1 MTLLTNP
8 VLPGFSP
15 DPSLIRVGEWFY
27 LANSSFE
34 WYPTIPIHRSRN
46 LVDWE
51 YAGSFSGPDAL
62 LDLRGLQDSGAIWAP
77 SLSWS
82 DGTFWLVF
90 TVVRGFGG
98 PHKDMDTYISRAS
111 DVAGPWTAPARVT
124 TTGFDPSIFHHEG
137 RHWLLNMEWD
147 HRPTGRGG
155 FAGINLQELN
165 ADGTASIGE
174 PKIIHRRPVLIEGP
188 NLYFFAGKYYLMLAE
203 GGTGQKHGIAMMRA
217 DELLGPYEADPHG
230 PVLTTRDDPS
240 HELQKAGHGE
250 IAVDAQGQMFLAHLA
265 SRWTEKDGKQ
275 YSVLGRE
282 TCVQRLR
289 LTDDGWLRLE
299 QGGWSPAL
307 SVEAPAP
314 ESDGGAAA
322 DSAGVPA
329 ADSAGVPAVPAAA
342 SAASAASGPDAPSLP
357 DAASRFGGFTP
368 GSSPD
373 GRLTVGWPWSTLRH
387 AADSSWASLSD
398 RPGWLRLQ
406 GRHSTDSLFEQSL
419 VARRLT
425 GPALTAAV
433 TLEARPANFTQSAG
447 LIFYYNTASYFYLRT
462 TVREIGGDL
471 VPGDAAVEQILEVF
485 EKDPLTGLQSH
496 GAAVVEPGLP
506 LRLEGTL
513 NGAHVQF
520 RWAQG
525 NNQLRPIGPEL
536 NALQLSDD
544 HGGALRFTGAFVG
557 VAAQDLR
564 DRSFTADFTDFRY
577 QTD

>member
-51 YAGSFSGPDAL
+51 FAGSFSGPDAL

-82 DGTFWLVF
+82 DGNFWLVF
-90 TVVRGFGG
+90 TVVRAFGG
-98 PHKDMDTYISRAS
+98 PHKDMDTYITRSA
-111 DVAGPWTAPARVT
+111 DVAGPWSAPARVT

-165 ADGTASIGE
+165 PAGTATVGE

-188 NLYFFAGKYYLMLAE
+188 NLYTFAGKFFLMLAE
-203 GGTGQKHGIAMMRA
+203 GGTGQNHGIAMMRA
-217 DELLGPYEADPHG
+217 DDLFGPYGPDPHG

-250 IAVDAQGQMFLAHLA
+250 IAVDAHGQMFLAHLA
-265 SRWTEKDGKQ
+265 SRWTEKDGRQ

-282 TCVQRLR
+282 TCIQRLR
-289 LTDDGWLRLE
+289 LTADGWLRLE

-307 SVEAPAP
+307 TVKAAAVNAAA
-314 ESDGGAAA
+314 SDGDASATGAAR
-322 DSAGVPA
+322 
-329 ADSAGVPAVPAAA
+329 VPAAA
-342 SAASAASGPDAPSLP
+342 TPPRDGHAVRVDDAG
-357 DAASRFGGFTP
+357 FGGFTP
-368 GSSPD
+368 GPPASD

-387 AADSSWASLSD
+387 PADADWASLSD
-398 RPGWLRLQ
+398 RPGWLRLR

-419 VARRLT
+419 IARRLT
-425 GPALTAAV
+425 GPAVTAAV
-433 TLEARPANFTQSAG
+433 TVEAQPANFTQSAG

-462 TVREIGGDL
+462 TVREVGGEL
-471 VPGDAAVEQILEVF
+471 VPGDAPVEQILEIF

-496 GAAVVEPGLP
+496 GAVVLEPGLP
-506 LRLEGTL
+506 IRLEGSL
-513 NGAHVQF
+513 DGARLRF
-520 RWAQG
+520 SWTQG
-525 NNQLRPIGPEL
+525 SGPSRRIGPEL
-536 NALQLSDD
+536 DALQLSDD
-544 HGGALRFTGAFVG
+544 HGGSLRFTGAFVG

-564 DRSFTADFTDFRY
+564 DRSFTADFTDFHYR
-577 QTD
+577 TD